1 MVLLQFTI
9 QLDIPLRSLG
19 NILSNFDD
27 YRSTTGSGASGSGGG
42 GGSVAASG
50 GTTATANGYKYHFF
64 NFPNSDNFVVTSG
77 GDIEFIVVGG
87 GTEDAIPTT
96 GPPSGR
102 AGNGATGIVLIAYTP
117 A

>member
-50 GTTATANGYKYHFF
+50 
-64 NFPNSDNFVVTSG
+64 
-77 GDIEFIVVGG
+77 
-87 GTEDAIPTT
+87 
-96 GPPSGR
+96 PPSGR

>member
-9 QLDIPLRSLG
+9 QLDMPLRSLG

-42 GGSVAASG
+42 GG
-50 GTTATANGYKYHFF
+50 
-64 NFPNSDNFVVTSG
+64 
-77 GDIEFIVVGG
+77 GG